1 MQPCDLSHT
10 TTASLLNVCVPL
22 VRHRV
27 LPNLYPSP
35 QTQIVYSWGEGEP
48 FLLPS
53 IGKLE
58 TSTLNMDYLDTYLPY
73 CTIISLLSLTFIGLG
88 DPFPV

>member
-10 TTASLLNVCVPL
+10 TTASLLHVCVPL

-35 QTQIVYSWGEGEP
+35 QTKIVYSWRGRT

-58 TSTLNMDYLDTYLPY
+58 TSTLNMDYLDTYLLY
-73 CTIISLLSLTFIGLG
+73 GTLISLSSLTFIG
-88 DPFPV
+88 